1 MPKTAAPAA
10 QDQDNDDVALS
21 ELLSQLCHGQ
31 GPLAIGEMVDH
42 FGERAFGALLFAFS
56 VPNLLPLPPGSSTV
70 LGAPLLL
77 LAPQLMFGVHGPWLP
92 KSLTRRT
99 IDRTA
104 MAKGLGKLIPTLR
117 KIERVSQPRLDFVFG
132 SVGDRVIGLVCTLLA
147 AILILPIPLGNM
159 LPAAAVGALSFG
171 LVQRDGAVV
180 LFGYLLAL
188 VSGAIV
194 ALSIGTAVTAFR
206 HLLQGI
212 GLT

>member
-1 MPKTAAPAA
+1 MSKTAAPAA
-10 QDQDNDDVALS
+10 QQEDDDVALS

-77 LAPQLMFGVHGPWLP
+77 LAPQLMFGVHAPWLP
-92 KSLTRRT
+92 KSLKRRT
-99 IDRTA
+99 IDRGA
-104 MAKGLGKLIPTLR
+104 MAKAFSKLIPTLR
-117 KIERVSQPRLDFVFG
+117 KIEKVSQPRLDFVFG
-132 SVGDRVIGLVCTLLA
+132 NLGDRVIGLVCTILA
-147 AILILPIPLGNM
+147 AVLILPIPLGNM
-159 LPAAAVGALSFG
+159 MPAAAVGALSFG

-180 LFGYLLAL
+180 LLGYLLTL
-188 VSGAIV
+188 VSGAIL
-194 ALSIGTAVTAFR
+194 ALTIGATVTAFR